1 MSVLKSYKQD
11 VPSSVELFF
20 FGLIFCLILTD
31 ILLLVATPTAG
42 IEETIRL
49 LLAIVAFGIVLLGFV
64 LGVLQ
69 NPTYAIGVTILS
81 PVVLLYAYT
90 GLLLPWT
97 QLTFYYGQVGVELL
111 LRIPVI
117 GGTLAGALFGGFTLS
132 EVTLHHAFRYHYA
145 VVSLGGIVLTVIVA
159 YWQQAQTSLSDV
171 SSNE

>member
-69 NPTYAIGVTILS
+69 NPTYAIGVTIL
-81 PVVLLYAYT
+81 
-90 GLLLPWT
+90 
-97 QLTFYYGQVGVELL
+97 
-111 LRIPVI
+111 
-117 GGTLAGALFGGFTLS
+117 
-132 EVTLHHAFRYHYA
+132 
-145 VVSLGGIVLTVIVA
+145 VVSQSPLEF
-159 YWQQAQTSLSDV
+159 
-171 SSNE
+171 SSN